1 MVQLLKGAFNLRPP
15 LPRYSTTWDVD
26 PVLSFIG
33 KLGPKESLSLKD
45 LSLKLGFLL
54 AVTSMDRVSEVVS
67 HDLRVRRFSPEGVS
81 FQLPFLTK
89 KTKVGQS
96 LKTSFM
102 PVFLVIPIFV
112 SCNV

>member
-1 MVQLLKGAFNLRPP
+1 MVQLLKGVFNLRPP
-15 LPRYSTTWDVD
+15 LPSYSTTWDVD

-54 AVTSMDRVSEVVS
+54 PVTSMDRVSEVVS

-89 KTKVGQS
+89 I
-96 LKTSFM
+96 TSFM
-102 PVFLVIPIFV
+102 PVFLVISIFV